1 MGWYWEV
8 MLTSVEP
15 MTFVPSPYSTR
26 PSQRPPAERPVQL
39 SVTVGEPPEVT
50 DWEAGVAPK
59 LPAFVGGRTQVLGLT
74 VHV

>member
-1 MGWYWEV
+1 
-8 MLTSVEP
+8 

-59 LPAFVGGRTQVLGLT
+59 LPAFVGGRT
-74 VHV
+74 